1 MTATALGLVL
11 IAAVFHA
18 LWNLMAKRAGGGP
31 AFVWLYGTTSAL
43 LLSPLAVALFFV
55 GHPQL
60 SFVGMSFTFASAIL
74 HAGYFI
80 VLQEGYREGELSVV
94 YPVARG
100 TGPVL
105 STIAAI
111 AVLGERPS
119 ALALFGAIL
128 VALSVFA
135 LAKPTRSAAVDSKR
149 AISFG
154 VITGI
159 LIAGYT
165 LCDKQAVGAYG
176 VPPLFQQ
183 WGTSVGMS
191 VMLAPLA
198 LKRRAEIRHHL
209 QHHLTPVLAI
219 GALVPTAYIL
229 VLTAMSFT
237 PVSYIAPAREVSILF
252 GTIMGTHLLS
262 EGQAGKR
269 IAAAV
274 IMVFGLAALALG

>member
-1 MTATALGLVL
+1 M
-11 IAAVFHA
+11 
-18 LWNLMAKRAGGGP
+18 
-31 AFVWLYGTTSAL
+31 
-43 LLSPLAVALFFV
+43 
-55 GHPQL
+55 
-60 SFVGMSFTFASAIL
+60 
-74 HAGYFI
+74 
-80 VLQEGYREGELSVV
+80 LQEGYREGELSVV

-119 ALALFGAIL
+119 ALASWAIL

-135 LAKPTRSAAVDSKR
+135 LAKPARSAAVDSKR

-165 LCDKQAVGAYG
+165 LCDEQAVGAYG

-191 VMLAPLA
+191 VMLAPVA
-198 LKRRAEIRHHL
+198 LKRHAEIRHHL

-219 GALVPTAYIL
+219 GVLVPTAYIL

-237 PVSYIAPAREVSILF
+237 PIS
-252 GTIMGTHLLS
+252 
-262 EGQAGKR
+262 
-269 IAAAV
+269 
-274 IMVFGLAALALG
+274 

>member
-31 AFVWLYGTTSAL
+31 AFVWLYGTTSAFL
-43 LLSPLAVALFFV
+43 LLPLAVALFFV

-60 SFVGMSFTFASAIL
+60 SFAGMSFMFASAIL
-74 HAGYFI
+74 HAGYFV

-135 LAKPTRSAAVDSKR
+135 LAKPARSAGVDSKR

-219 GALVPTAYIL
+219 GVLVPTAYIL

-262 EGQAGKR
+262 EGQTGKR